1 MADNLTTQSATLA
14 TVPASSV
21 ISTEEVTT
29 LNAGAVSAQH
39 VQRVGLALRTA
50 DATAID
56 LPGSTADG
64 LLVNLGSNNDVT
76 VSGTVTATVT
86 GVATAANQ
94 ATEITSLAS
103 IDGKITAV
111 NTGAVVVSSS
121 ALPSGASTSAKQD
134 TGNTSLASID
144 GKITAVNTGAVVVS
158 SSALPSG
165 ASTAAKQPAL
175 GTAGTP
181 SADVITV
188 QGVTSMTALKV
199 DGSAVTQPV
208 SAASLPLPSGA
219 ATSALQGGGL
229 PVALGAGG
237 GLKVDGSGTD
247 LPVSLASVPSHAV
260 TNAGTFA
267 TQVDGAALTALQLI
281 DDPVFADDAAFTVG
295 TSKVNMAGGVT
306 AAFGSAPDAAD
317 AGDAAAPLM
326 NRHRI
331 PFTLGGHPNVK
342 TSVYNTTAAGTDDN
356 IMAAISTGTKY
367 AVTKITC
374 TLDEACTV
382 GVAVRIGFGT
392 ANVPA
397 LGASQADAV
406 DDVLAYHPGMVP
418 GSIYKEGDGSGILG
432 VGGDGAELR
441 ITNEVPTGGT
451 LGVLVTWFPIES

>member
-1 MADNLTTQSATLA
+1 MADNLTTQSSTLA

-21 ISTEEVTT
+21 ISTEEITT
-29 LNAGAVSAQH
+29 LNGGAVSAQH
-39 VQRVGLALRTA
+39 VQRVGIASRTA
-50 DATAID
+50 DGTAID
-56 LPGSTADG
+56 LPGTTADG
-64 LLVNLGSNNDVT
+64 LLVNLGGNNDVT
-76 VSGTVTATVT
+76 VTGDVAITAAALPLPSGA
-86 GVATAANQ
+86 ATAANQ
-94 ATEITSLAS
+94 S
-103 IDGKITAV
+103 TA
-111 NTGAVVVSSS
+111 
-121 ALPSGASTSAKQD
+121 
-134 TGNTSLASID
+134 NTSLASID

-175 GTAGTP
+175 GTAG
-181 SADVITV
+181 SASTDVITV
-188 QGVTSMTALKV
+188 QGIASMTALKV

-208 SAASLPLPSGA
+208 SGTVTASLAAGTNNIGDVDVLSIAAGDNNIGNVDIVSVPAPLS
-219 ATSALQGGGL
+219 TTGGGTEATAL
-229 PVALGAGG
+229 RVTVASDSTGILSVDDNGGA
-237 GLKVDGSGTD
+237 LTVD
-247 LPVSLASVPSHAV
+247 
-260 TNAGTFA
+260 NAGTFA
-267 TQVDGAALTALQLI
+267 VQVDGNALTALQLI
-281 DDPVFADDAAFTVG
+281 DDPVFADKAAFTLA
-295 TSKVNMAGGVT
+295 TSKVMVSGGYTV
-306 AAFGSAPDAAD
+306 AHGSAPDAAD
-317 AGDAAAPLM
+317 AGKAVAPLM

-342 TSVYNTTAAGTDDN
+342 TSVYIRTDAGTDDN
-356 IMAAISTGTKY
+356 IMPAISSGTKY
-367 AVTKITC
+367 AITKITC

-397 LGASQADAV
+397 LGSTGADAV